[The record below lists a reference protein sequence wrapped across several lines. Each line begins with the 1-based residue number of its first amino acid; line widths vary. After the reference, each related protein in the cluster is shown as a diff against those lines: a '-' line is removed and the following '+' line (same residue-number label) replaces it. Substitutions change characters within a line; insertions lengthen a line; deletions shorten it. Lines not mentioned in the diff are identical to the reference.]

1 MTAGDLHMYTLF
13 TDTDCDITPE
23 IAARYGYK
31 LISMPYTIE
40 GQQVFPYVDF
50 KDFDYKEFYNRLRKG
65 VIPTTSAL
73 SPTEY
78 VNYFEPEFKAGHD
91 ILYVHFSAAMT
102 ATFNS
107 MRLALEELAEK
118 YPERKLYQIDTKG
131 ITLGSYNI
139 CLEIGEMYKNGA
151 SIEDIQKW
159 ADVEIDKTAF
169 YFYADDLK
177 FFGRSG
183 RVSGFAAFFGNIIG
197 LKPIIFIDTDGKMK
211 TKDKCR
217 GRKQAL
223 QKLLNYVI
231 DLEEDIT
238 KHRVTIAH
246 TDALEIAEEFGEMMK
261 KQFGEDLKIEYEVVN
276 PTAGSHCG
284 PNAMGVTFHAK
295 HR

>member
-1 MTAGDLHMYTLF
+1 MYTLF

-23 IAARYGYK
+23 IAERYGYK

-40 GQQVFPYVDF
+40 GKQIFPYVDF
-50 KDFDYKEFYNRLRKG
+50 KEFDYRDFYDRLRKG

-73 SPTEY
+73 SPIEY
-78 VNYFEPEFKAGHD
+78 MNYFEPEFAAGND
-91 ILYVHFSAAMT
+91 IVYIHFSAAMS

-107 MRLALEELAEK
+107 LRLAMEELQEK
-118 YPERKLYQIDTKG
+118 YPDRKLTLIDTKG

-139 CLEIGEMYKNGA
+139 CLNIGELHKNGA
-151 SIEDIQKW
+151 SLEDIQKW
-159 ADVEIDKTAF
+159 AETEVDKTAF

-177 FFGRSG
+177 FFGKSG

-197 LKPIIFIDTDGKMK
+197 LKPIIFIDSDGQMK

-217 GRKQAL
+217 GRKQTL
-223 QKLLNYVI
+223 QKLLDYVI
-231 DLEEDIT
+231 DLEEDI
-238 KHRVTIAH
+238 KNHRVIIAH
-246 TDALEIAEEFGEMMK
+246 SDAMPIAEEFGAMMK
-261 KQFGEDLKIEYEVVN
+261 KQFGEDLNIEYEVVN

-284 PNAMGVTFHAK
+284 PNAIGVSFHAK

>member
-1 MTAGDLHMYTLF
+1 MYTLF

-23 IAARYGYK
+23 IAERYGYK

-40 GQQVFPYVDF
+40 GEQVFPYVSF
-50 KDFDYKEFYNRLRKG
+50 KEFDYKEFYNRLRKG

-73 SPTEY
+73 SPVEY
-78 VNYFEPEFKAGHD
+78 INYFEPEFKAGRD

-118 YPERKLYQIDTKG
+118 YPNRKLYQIDTKG
-131 ITLGSYNI
+131 ITLGSYSI
-139 CLEIGEMYKNGA
+139 CLSIGELYKKGA
-151 SIEDIQKW
+151 SIEEIQAW
-159 ADVEIDKTAF
+159 ADKEIDKTAF

-177 FFGRSG
+177 FFGKSG

-223 QKLLNYVI
+223 QKLLQYVI
-231 DLEEDIT
+231 DLQDDI
-238 KHRVTIAH
+238 KNHRVVIAH
-246 TDALEIAEEFGEMMK
+246 TDALPIAEEFGKMMK
-261 KQFGEDLKIEYEVVN
+261 DYFGQDLEIEYEVVN

>member
-1 MTAGDLHMYTLF
+1 MYTLF

-23 IAARYGYK
+23 IAAQYGYK

-40 GQQVFPYVDF
+40 GKQIFPYVDF
-50 KDFDYKEFYNRLRKG
+50 KEFDYKAFYNKLRQG

-73 SPTEY
+73 SPVEY
-78 VNYFEPEFKAGHD
+78 INYFEPEFKAGRD
-91 ILYVHFSAAMT
+91 ILYVHFSAAMS

-118 YPERKLYQIDTKG
+118 YPDRKVYTVDTKG

-139 CLEIGEMYKNGA
+139 CHYIGEMYKNGA
-151 SIEDIQKW
+151 SIEEIQKW
-159 ADVEIDKTAF
+159 AEVEVDKTAF

-177 FFGRSG
+177 FFGKSG
-183 RVSGFAAFFGNIIG
+183 RVSGFAAFFGNVIG
-197 LKPIIFIDTDGKMK
+197 LKPIIFIGNDGKMT

-217 GRKQAL
+217 GRKNAL
-223 QKLLNYVI
+223 QKLLQYVI
-231 DLEEDIT
+231 DLEEDI
-238 KHRVTIAH
+238 KNYRVTIAH
-246 TDALEIAEEFGEMMK
+246 TDALDIAEEFGEMMK

>member
-1 MTAGDLHMYTLF
+1 MYTLF

-23 IAARYGYK
+23 IAERYGYK

-40 GQQVFPYVDF
+40 GKQVFPYVDF
-50 KDFDYKEFYNRLRKG
+50 KDFEYKEFYNRLRKG
-65 VIPTTSAL
+65 VVPTTSAL
-73 SPTEY
+73 SPVEY
-78 VNYFEPEFKAGHD
+78 INYFEPEFKAGRD
-91 ILYVHFSAAMT
+91 ILYVHFSAAMS

-107 MRLALEELAEK
+107 LRLALEELKEK
-118 YPERKLYQIDTKG
+118 YPERKFYQIDTKG

-139 CLEIGEMYKNGA
+139 CLSIGELYKNGA
-151 SIEDIQKW
+151 SIEEIQAW
-159 ADVEIDKTAF
+159 ADREIDRTAF

-177 FFGRSG
+177 FFGKSG

-231 DLEEDIT
+231 DLEDDI
-238 KHRVTIAH
+238 KNHRVIIAH
-246 TDALEIAEEFGEMMK
+246 TDALPIAEEFGDMMK
-261 KQFGEDLKIEYEVVN
+261 DYFGEDLKIEYEVVN

-284 PNAMGVTFHAK
+284 PNAIGVSFHAK

>member
-1 MTAGDLHMYTLF
+1 MYTLF

-23 IAARYGYK
+23 IAERYGYK

-40 GQQVFPYVDF
+40 GKQVFPYVDF
-50 KDFDYKEFYNRLRKG
+50 KEFDYKAFYNKLRQG

-73 SPTEY
+73 SPVEY
-78 VNYFEPEFKAGHD
+78 INYFEPEFVAGRD
-91 ILYVHFSAAMT
+91 ILYVHFSAAMS

-118 YPERKLYQIDTKG
+118 YPERKVYTVDTKG

-139 CLEIGEMYKNGA
+139 CHYIGEMYKNGA

-159 ADVEIDKTAF
+159 AEVEVDKTAF

-177 FFGRSG
+177 FFGKSG
-183 RVSGFAAFFGNIIG
+183 RVSGFAAFFGNVIG
-197 LKPIIFIDTDGKMK
+197 LKPIIFIGNDGKMT

-217 GRKQAL
+217 GRKNAL
-223 QKLLNYVI
+223 QKLLQYVI
-231 DLEEDIT
+231 DLEEDI
-238 KHRVTIAH
+238 KNYRVTIAH

>member
-1 MTAGDLHMYTLF
+1 MYTLF

-23 IAARYGYK
+23 IAERYGYK

-40 GQQVFPYVDF
+40 GKQVFPYVDF
-50 KDFDYKEFYNRLRKG
+50 KDFEYKEFYNRLRKG
-65 VIPTTSAL
+65 VVPTTSAL
-73 SPTEY
+73 SPVEY
-78 VNYFEPEFKAGHD
+78 INYFEPEFKAGRD
-91 ILYVHFSAAMT
+91 ILYVHFSAEMT

-107 MRLALEELAEK
+107 MRLALEELKEK
-118 YPERKLYQIDTKG
+118 YPERKLYDIDTKG

-139 CLEIGEMYKNGA
+139 CLSIGELYKNGA
-151 SIEDIQKW
+151 SIEEIQAW
-159 ADVEIDKTAF
+159 ADREIDRTAF

-177 FFGRSG
+177 FFGKSG

-231 DLEEDIT
+231 DLEDDI
-238 KHRVTIAH
+238 KNHRVIIAH
-246 TDALEIAEEFGEMMK
+246 TDALPIAEEFGDMMK
-261 KQFGEDLKIEYEVVN
+261 DYFGEDLKIEYEVVN

-284 PNAMGVTFHAK
+284 PNAIGVSFHAK

>member
-1 MTAGDLHMYTLF
+1 MYTLF

-23 IAARYGYK
+23 IAAKYGYK

-40 GQQVFPYVDF
+40 GKQVFPYVDF
-50 KDFDYKEFYNRLRKG
+50 KEFDYKTFYNKLRSG

-73 SPTEY
+73 SPVEY
-78 VNYFEPEFKAGHD
+78 INYFEPEFAAGRD
-91 ILYVHFSAAMT
+91 ILYVHFSAAMS

-118 YPERKLYQIDTKG
+118 YPDRKVYTVDTKG

-139 CLEIGEMYKNGA
+139 CHYIGEMYKNGA
-151 SIEDIQKW
+151 SIEEIQKW
-159 ADVEIDKTAF
+159 AEVEVDKTAF

-177 FFGRSG
+177 FFGKSG
-183 RVSGFAAFFGNIIG
+183 RVSGFAAFFGNVIG
-197 LKPIIFIDTDGKMK
+197 LKPIIYIGNDGKMT

-217 GRKQAL
+217 GRKNAL
-223 QKLLNYVI
+223 QKLLQYVI
-231 DLEEDIT
+231 ELEEDI
-238 KHRVTIAH
+238 KNYRVTIAH
-246 TDALEIAEEFGEMMK
+246 TDALEIAEEFGNMMK
-261 KQFGEDLKIEYEVVN
+261 AHFGEDLKIEYEVVN

>member
-1 MTAGDLHMYTLF
+1 MYTLF

-40 GQQVFPYVDF
+40 GEQVFPYVSF
-50 KDFDYKEFYNRLRKG
+50 KEFNYKEFYNRLRKG

-73 SPTEY
+73 SPVEY
-78 VNYFEPEFKAGHD
+78 IDYFEPEFKEGRD

-107 MRLALEELAEK
+107 MRLALEELKEK
-118 YPERKLYQIDTKG
+118 YPERKVYTIDTKG

-139 CLEIGEMYKNGA
+139 CLTIGEMYKNGA
-151 SIEDIQKW
+151 SIEEIQAW
-159 ADVEIDKTAF
+159 ADKEIDKTAF

-223 QKLLNYVI
+223 QRLLEYVI
-231 DLEEDIT
+231 ELEDDI
-238 KHRVTIAH
+238 KNHRVVIAH
-246 TDALEIAEEFGEMMK
+246 TDALEIAEEFGAMMK
-261 KQFGEDLKIEYEVVN
+261 KQFGDDLNIEYEVVN

-284 PNAMGVTFHAK
+284 PNAMGVTFHSK

>member
-1 MTAGDLHMYTLF
+1 MYTLF

-40 GQQVFPYVDF
+40 GEQIFPYVSF
-50 KDFDYKEFYNRLRKG
+50 KDFDYKAFYDRLRKG

-73 SPTEY
+73 SPVEY
-78 VNYFEPEFKAGHD
+78 INYFEPDFKAGRD

-118 YPERKLYQIDTKG
+118 YPDRKLYQIDTKG
-131 ITLGSYNI
+131 ITLGSYSI
-139 CLEIGEMYKNGA
+139 CLSIGELYKNGA
-151 SIEDIQKW
+151 SIEEIQAW
-159 ADVEIDKTAF
+159 ADREIDKTAF

-177 FFGRSG
+177 FFGKSG

-223 QKLLNYVI
+223 QRLLEYVI
-231 DLEEDIT
+231 DLEDDI
-238 KHRVTIAH
+238 KNHRVVIAH
-246 TDALEIAEEFGEMMK
+246 TDALPIAEEFGAMMK
-261 KQFGEDLKIEYEVVN
+261 KQFGEGLEIEYEVVN

>member
-1 MTAGDLHMYTLF
+1 MYTLF

-40 GQQVFPYVDF
+40 GQQIFPYVDF
-50 KDFDYKEFYNRLRKG
+50 EKFDYQEFYNRLRKG

-73 SPTEY
+73 SPVEY
-78 VNYFEPEFKAGHD
+78 INYFEPEFKAGRD

-118 YPERKLYQIDTKG
+118 YPDRKLYQIDTKG
-131 ITLGSYNI
+131 ITLGSYSI
-139 CLEIGEMYKNGA
+139 CLSIGELYKNGA
-151 SIEDIQKW
+151 SIEEIQAW
-159 ADVEIDKTAF
+159 ADREIDKTAF

-177 FFGRSG
+177 FFGKSG

-223 QKLLNYVI
+223 QTLLQYVI
-231 DLEEDIT
+231 DLQEDI
-238 KHRVTIAH
+238 KEHRVVIAH
-246 TDALEIAEEFGEMMK
+246 TDALPIAEEFGKMMK
-261 KQFGEDLKIEYEVVN
+261 DYFGQDLEIEYEVVN

>member
-1 MTAGDLHMYTLF
+1 MYTLF

-50 KDFDYKEFYNRLRKG
+50 DKFEYHEFYDRLRKG

-73 SPTEY
+73 SPVEY
-78 VNYFEPEFKAGHD
+78 INYFEPEFKAGRD

-131 ITLGSYNI
+131 ITLGSYSI
-139 CLEIGEMYKNGA
+139 CLSIGELYKNGA
-151 SIEDIQKW
+151 SIEEIQAW
-159 ADVEIDKTAF
+159 ADREIDKTAF

-177 FFGRSG
+177 FFGKSG

-223 QKLLNYVI
+223 QTLLQYVI
-231 DLEEDIT
+231 DLEEDI
-238 KHRVTIAH
+238 KEHRVVIAH
-246 TDALEIAEEFGEMMK
+246 TDALPIAEEFGAMMK
-261 KQFGEDLKIEYEVVN
+261 KHFGEDLEIEYEVVN

>member
-1 MTAGDLHMYTLF
+1 MYTLF

-40 GQQVFPYVDF
+40 GEQVFPYVSF
-50 KDFDYKEFYNRLRKG
+50 KEFDYKAFYNRLRKG
-65 VIPTTSAL
+65 IIPTTSAL
-73 SPTEY
+73 SPVEY
-78 VNYFEPEFKAGHD
+78 VNYFEPEFKAGRD

-139 CLEIGEMYKNGA
+139 CLEIGEMNKNGA

-159 ADVEIDKTAF
+159 AEVEIDKTAF

-177 FFGRSG
+177 FFGKSG
-183 RVSGFAAFFGNIIG
+183 RVSGFAAFFGNVIG
-197 LKPIIFIDTDGKMK
+197 LKPIIYIGNDGKMT

-217 GRKQAL
+217 GRKNAL
-223 QKLLNYVI
+223 QKLLQYVI
-231 DLEEDIT
+231 DLEEDI
-238 KHRVTIAH
+238 KDHRVTIAH
-246 TDALEIAEEFGEMMK
+246 TDALEIAEEFGNMMK
-261 KQFGEDLKIEYEVVN
+261 AHFGEDLKIEYEVVN

-284 PNAMGVTFHAK
+284 PNAMGVSFHAK

>member
-1 MTAGDLHMYTLF
+1 MYTLF

-23 IAARYGYK
+23 IAEHYGYK

-40 GQQVFPYVDF
+40 GEQVFPYVSF
-50 KDFDYKEFYNRLRKG
+50 KEFNYKEFYNRLRRG

-73 SPTEY
+73 SPVEY
-78 VNYFEPEFKAGHD
+78 INYFEPEFKAGRD

-118 YPERKLYQIDTKG
+118 YPDRKLYQIDTKG
-131 ITLGSYNI
+131 ITLGSYSI
-139 CLEIGEMYKNGA
+139 CLSIGELYKKGA
-151 SIEDIQKW
+151 SIEEIQAW
-159 ADVEIDKTAF
+159 ADKEIDKTAF

-177 FFGRSG
+177 FFGKSG

-223 QKLLNYVI
+223 QKLLQYVI
-231 DLEEDIT
+231 DLQDDI
-238 KHRVTIAH
+238 KNHRVVIAH
-246 TDALEIAEEFGEMMK
+246 TDALPIAEEFGKMMK
-261 KQFGEDLKIEYEVVN
+261 DYFGQDLEIEYEVVN

>member
-1 MTAGDLHMYTLF
+1 MYTLF

-40 GQQVFPYVDF
+40 GEQIFPYVSF
-50 KDFDYKEFYNRLRKG
+50 KEFDYKAFYDRLRKG

-73 SPTEY
+73 SPVEY
-78 VNYFEPEFKAGHD
+78 INYFEPEFKAGRD

-118 YPERKLYQIDTKG
+118 YPDRKLYQIDTKG
-131 ITLGSYNI
+131 ITLGSYSI
-139 CLEIGEMYKNGA
+139 CLTIGELYKNGA
-151 SIEDIQKW
+151 SIEEIQAW
-159 ADVEIDKTAF
+159 ADKEIDKTAF

-177 FFGRSG
+177 FFGKSG

-223 QKLLNYVI
+223 QRLLEYVI
-231 DLEEDIT
+231 ELEEDI
-238 KHRVTIAH
+238 KEHRVVIAH
-246 TDALEIAEEFGEMMK
+246 TDALPIAEEFGKMMK
-261 KQFGEDLKIEYEVVN
+261 DYFGEDLEIEYEVVN

>member
-1 MTAGDLHMYTLF
+1 MYTLF

-40 GQQVFPYVDF
+40 GKQVFPYVDF
-50 KDFDYKEFYNRLRKG
+50 KEFDYKEFYGRLRKG
-65 VIPTTSAL
+65 VVPTTSAL
-73 SPTEY
+73 SPVEY
-78 VNYFEPEFKAGHD
+78 INYFEPEFKAGND
-91 ILYVHFSAAMT
+91 ILYVHFSSAMS

-107 MRLALEELAEK
+107 LRLALEELKEK
-118 YPERKLYQIDTKG
+118 YPDRKFYTVDTKG

-139 CLEIGEMYKNGA
+139 CLSIGELHKNGA
-151 SIEDIQKW
+151 SIEEIQAW
-159 ADVEIDKTAF
+159 ADKEVDKTAF

-177 FFGRSG
+177 FFGKSG

-197 LKPIIFIDTDGKMK
+197 LKPIIFIDSDGKMK

-217 GRKQAL
+217 GRKQTL
-223 QKLLNYVI
+223 QKLLQYVI
-231 DLEEDIT
+231 DLEDDI
-238 KHRVTIAH
+238 KNHRVIIAH
-246 TDALEIAEEFGEMMK
+246 SDAMPIAEEFAGMMK
-261 KQFGEDLKIEYEVVN
+261 KYFGEDLNIEFEPVN

-284 PNAMGVTFHAK
+284 PNAIGVSFHAK

>member
-1 MTAGDLHMYTLF
+1 MYTLF

-40 GQQVFPYVDF
+40 GEQVFPYVSF
-50 KDFDYKEFYNRLRKG
+50 KEFDYKAFYNRLRKG

-73 SPTEY
+73 SPVEY
-78 VNYFEPEFKAGHD
+78 VNYFEPEFKAGRD

-118 YPERKLYQIDTKG
+118 YPDRKLYQIDTKG

-159 ADVEIDKTAF
+159 AEVEIDKTAF

-177 FFGRSG
+177 FFGKSG
-183 RVSGFAAFFGNIIG
+183 RVSGFAAFFGNVIG
-197 LKPIIFIDTDGKMK
+197 LKPIIYIGNDGKMT

-217 GRKQAL
+217 GRKNAL
-223 QKLLNYVI
+223 QKLLQYVI
-231 DLEEDIT
+231 DLEEDI
-238 KHRVTIAH
+238 KDHRVTIAH
-246 TDALEIAEEFGEMMK
+246 TDALEIAEEFGNMMK
-261 KQFGEDLKIEYEVVN
+261 AHFGDDLKIEYEVVN

-284 PNAMGVTFHAK
+284 PNAMGVSFHAK

>member
-1 MTAGDLHMYTLF
+1 MLVEVLLMYTLF
-13 TDTDCDITPE
+13 TDTDCDVTPAMAE
-23 IAARYGYK
+23 HYGYK

-40 GQQVFPYVDF
+40 GQQIFPYVDF
-50 KDFDYKEFYNRLRKG
+50 KEFDYKEFYNRLRKG

-73 SPTEY
+73 SPVEY
-78 VNYFEPEFKAGHD
+78 INYFEPEFKAGRD
-91 ILYVHFSAAMT
+91 ILYVHFSAVMS

-107 MRLALEELAEK
+107 MRLALEELKEK
-118 YPERKLYQIDTKG
+118 YPERNLYTVDTKG

-139 CLEIGEMYKNGA
+139 CHYIGEMYKNGA
-151 SIEDIQKW
+151 SIEEIQEW
-159 ADVEIDKTAF
+159 AKTEVDKTAF

-177 FFGRSG
+177 FFGKSG

-197 LKPIIFIDTDGKMK
+197 LKPIIYIGNDGKMT

-223 QKLLNYVI
+223 QKLLGYVI
-231 DLEEDIT
+231 DLEENIKDY
-238 KHRVTIAH
+238 RVTIAH
-246 TDALEIAEEFGEMMK
+246 TDALDIAEEFGQMMK
-261 KQFGEDLKIEYEVVN
+261 EHFGEDLNIEYEVVN

-284 PNAMGVTFHAK
+284 PNAIGVTFHAK

>member
-1 MTAGDLHMYTLF
+1 MYTLF

-40 GQQVFPYVDF
+40 GKQVFPYVDF
-50 KDFDYKEFYNRLRKG
+50 KEFDYKEFYGRLRKG
-65 VIPTTSAL
+65 VVPTTSAL
-73 SPTEY
+73 SPVEY
-78 VNYFEPEFKAGHD
+78 INYFEPEFKAGND
-91 ILYVHFSAAMT
+91 ILYVHFSSAMS

-107 MRLALEELAEK
+107 LRLALEELKEK
-118 YPERKLYQIDTKG
+118 YPDRKFYTVDTKG

-139 CLEIGEMYKNGA
+139 CLSIGELHKNGA
-151 SIEDIQKW
+151 SIEEIQAW
-159 ADVEIDKTAF
+159 ADKEVDKTAF

-177 FFGRSG
+177 FFGKSG

-197 LKPIIFIDTDGKMK
+197 LKPIIFIDSDGKMK

-217 GRKQAL
+217 GRKQTL
-223 QKLLNYVI
+223 QKLLQYVI
-231 DLEEDIT
+231 DLEDDI
-238 KHRVTIAH
+238 KSHRVIIAH
-246 TDALEIAEEFGEMMK
+246 SDAMPIAEEFAGMMK
-261 KQFGEDLKIEYEVVN
+261 KYFGEDLNIEFEPVN

-284 PNAMGVTFHAK
+284 PNAIGVSFHAK

>member
-1 MTAGDLHMYTLF
+1 MYTLF

-50 KDFDYKEFYNRLRKG
+50 KEFDYKTFYNKLRQG
-65 VIPTTSAL
+65 IIPTTSAL
-73 SPTEY
+73 SPVEY
-78 VNYFEPEFKAGHD
+78 IEYFEPEFKAGRD
-91 ILYVHFSAAMT
+91 ILYVHFSAAMS

-118 YPERKLYQIDTKG
+118 YPERKLYTVDTKG

-139 CLEIGEMYKNGA
+139 CHYIGEMYKNGA

-159 ADVEIDKTAF
+159 AEVEVDKTAF

-177 FFGRSG
+177 FFGKSG
-183 RVSGFAAFFGNIIG
+183 RVSGFAAFFGNVIG
-197 LKPIIFIDTDGKMK
+197 LKPIIFIGNDGKMT

-217 GRKQAL
+217 GRKNAL

-231 DLEEDIT
+231 ELEDDI
-238 KHRVTIAH
+238 KNYRVTIAH
-246 TDALEIAEEFGEMMK
+246 TDALEIAEEFGAMMK
-261 KQFGEDLKIEYEVVN
+261 KQFGEDLAIEYEVVN

>member
-1 MTAGDLHMYTLF
+1 MYTLF

-50 KDFDYKEFYNRLRKG
+50 EKFDYQEFYNRLRKG

-73 SPTEY
+73 SPVEY
-78 VNYFEPEFKAGHD
+78 INYFEPEFKAGRD

-118 YPERKLYQIDTKG
+118 YPDRKLYQIDTKG
-131 ITLGSYNI
+131 ITLGSYSI
-139 CLEIGEMYKNGA
+139 CLSIGELYKNGA
-151 SIEDIQKW
+151 SIEEIQAW
-159 ADVEIDKTAF
+159 ADREIDKTAF

-177 FFGRSG
+177 FFGKSG

-223 QKLLNYVI
+223 QTLLQYVI
-231 DLEEDIT
+231 DLQEDI
-238 KHRVTIAH
+238 KEHRVVIAH
-246 TDALEIAEEFGEMMK
+246 TDALPIAEEFGKMMK
-261 KQFGEDLKIEYEVVN
+261 DYFGQDLEIEYEVVN

>member
-1 MTAGDLHMYTLF
+1 MYTLF

-23 IAARYGYK
+23 IAAHYGYK

-40 GQQVFPYVDF
+40 GKQIFPYVDF
-50 KDFDYKEFYNRLRKG
+50 KEFDYKAFYNKLRQG

-73 SPTEY
+73 SPVEY
-78 VNYFEPEFKAGHD
+78 INYFEPEFKAGRD
-91 ILYVHFSAAMT
+91 ILYVHFSAAMS

-118 YPERKLYQIDTKG
+118 YPDRKVYTVDTKG

-139 CLEIGEMYKNGA
+139 CHYIGEMYKNGA

-159 ADVEIDKTAF
+159 AAVEVDKTAF

-177 FFGRSG
+177 FFGKSG
-183 RVSGFAAFFGNIIG
+183 RVSGFAAFFGNVIG
-197 LKPIIFIDTDGKMK
+197 LKPIIFIGNDGKMT

-217 GRKQAL
+217 GRKNAL
-223 QKLLNYVI
+223 QKLLQYVI
-231 DLEEDIT
+231 DLEEDI
-238 KHRVTIAH
+238 KNYRVTIAH
-246 TDALEIAEEFGEMMK
+246 TDALEIAEEFGNMMK
-261 KQFGEDLKIEYEVVN
+261 AHFGEDLKIEYEVVN